1 LICIKNFN
9 GNKDNKKISN
19 LVQNS
24 KVDIEYRNN
33 DELTNENSY
42 MEYELNNTFNDKD
55 KKKLVNDKSIK

>member
-24 KVDIEYRNN
+24 KVDSEYRNN